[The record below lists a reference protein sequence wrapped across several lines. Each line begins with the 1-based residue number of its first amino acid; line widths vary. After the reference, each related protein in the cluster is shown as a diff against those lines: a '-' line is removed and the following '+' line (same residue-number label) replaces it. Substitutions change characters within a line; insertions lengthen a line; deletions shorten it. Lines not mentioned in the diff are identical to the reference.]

1 MINEFHSENRKSPGA
16 DMAGRYAV
24 SGRFFRVSEFVYFV
38 EEDDKAKKV
47 KNS

>member
-1 MINEFHSENRKSPGA
+1 MINEFYSENRKSPGA

-38 EEDDKAKKV
+38 E
-47 KNS
+47 

>member
-24 SGRFFRVSEFVYFV
+24 SGRFFRLALSE
-38 EEDDKAKKV
+38 KAI
-47 KNS
+47 NITIIL